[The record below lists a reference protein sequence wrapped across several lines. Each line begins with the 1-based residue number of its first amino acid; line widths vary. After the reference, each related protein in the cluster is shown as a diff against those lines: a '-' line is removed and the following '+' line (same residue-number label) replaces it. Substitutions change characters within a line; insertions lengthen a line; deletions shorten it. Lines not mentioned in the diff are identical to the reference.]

1 MTRLRISDDRGFAM
15 VEAIV
20 AAMLLV
26 MVALGV
32 LKGLDTAQQ
41 SSGREKARS
50 TAAALTEQD
59 QERLR
64 SFRAVDLA
72 NYDETRTV
80 TVNNVDYTVQSQVDW
95 VRDSTGGTQSCNNS
109 ATQADYMR
117 ITSTTTSNLVNTPI
131 APITQSSLVAPPV
144 GAFGANQGTLG
155 VQVNGRDGTGMEDV
169 MVTITGPT
177 TVTNPTNS
185 AGCAIFAYVPV
196 GAYTASVDSHG
207 WVDKGGNQ
215 SASVGATVSNGTVN
229 VKNLDYDQA
238 ASVDGIFDT
247 ETLGGAT
254 VPATTTQL
262 SAANGGVPTGPFAPF
277 AGERVWDPTGG
288 ALGTISATGL
298 YPLRRRLQPLRRRLP
313 GRRPDEERPRLL
325 HDVGAGSVVAVDPAT
340 ASPATKVRIPSIN
353 LRVLYNGA
361 AAGVDLPGL
370 HAHPRH
376 LDEHELHREVHLRG
390 AVHRRQRLDAPA
402 GAAVRHLQGVR
413 RVAHAGSATT
423 LRKKE
428 ITGVN
433 NFYYRGMK
441 PPDVAQPGDRPQ
453 QRHRQH
459 RGVHVSRAAARVGR
473 HARGADGRDDDR
485 DDDRARR
492 LRRARHIDQA
502 EHARSPAA
510 STRPSAA
517 ASRWTRSPASCARR
531 SATARPSRRSCRAPT
546 PPSSSTST

>member
-72 NYDETRTV
+72 NYDETRTIN
-80 TVNNVDYTVQSQVDW
+80 VNNVDYTVQSQVDW
-95 VRDSTGGTQSCNNS
+95 IRDSTGGTQSCNNS

-144 GAFGANQGTLG
+144 GAFGTNQGTLG
-155 VQVNGRDGTGMEDV
+155 IQVNGRDGTGKEDV
-169 MVTITGPT
+169 SVTITGPT

-196 GAYTASVDSHG
+196 GAYTAKVDTNG

-215 SASVGATVSNGTVN
+215 AYSVGATVSNGTVN
-229 VKNLDYDQA
+229 VKNMDYDQA
-238 ASVDGIFDT
+238 ASVDANFDT

-262 SAANGGVPTGPFAPF
+262 SAANPGVPTGPFAPF
-277 AGERVWDPTGG
+277 AGERVWDPTGA

-298 YPLRRRLQPLRRRLP
+298 YPFVDGYNLYGGGCP
-313 GRRPDEERPRLL
+313 GADPTKNDPDYFTTF
-325 HDVGAGSVVAVDPAT
+325 GADAVVSVDPGLQT
-340 ASPATKVRIPSIN
+340 LPAAKVRLPSIN

-361 AAGVDLPGL
+361 ALTSAYRSSTRIVATQTSVGCTSPAEKFTFNGPSTDANGWMLNPALPF
-370 HAHPRH
+370 
-376 LDEHELHREVHLRG
+376 
-390 AVHRRQRLDAPA
+390 
-402 GAAVRHLQGVR
+402 
-413 RVAHAGSATT
+413 GSYSVCVESLVPGSGTT
-423 LRKKE
+423 PKKKSV
-428 ITGVN
+428 TVN
-433 NFYYRGMK
+433 NYFHRGVK
-441 PPDVAQPGDRPQ
+441 PPDAT
-453 QRHRQH
+453 
-459 RGVHVSRAAARVGR
+459 
-473 HARGADGRDDDR
+473 
-485 DDDRARR
+485 
-492 LRRARHIDQA
+492 
-502 EHARSPAA
+502 SPVVDLN
-510 STRPSAA
+510 SGTVNG
-517 ASRWTRSPASCARR
+517 TC
-531 SATARPSRRSCRAPT
+531 
-546 PPSSSTST
+546 

>member
-1 MTRLRISDDRGFAM
+1 M

-72 NYDETRTV
+72 NYDETRTIN
-80 TVNNVDYTVQSQVDW
+80 VNNVDYTVQSQVDW
-95 VRDSTGGTQSCNNS
+95 IRDSTGGTQSCNNS

-144 GAFGANQGTLG
+144 GAFGANEGTLG
-155 VQVNGRDGTGMEDV
+155 VQVNGRDGTGKEDV
-169 MVTITGPT
+169 SVTITGPT

-196 GAYTASVDSHG
+196 GAYTAKVDTTG

-215 SASVGATVSNGTVN
+215 AFSVGATVSNGTVN

-277 AGERVWDPTGG
+277 AGERVWDPAGSG

-298 YPLRRRLQPLRRRLP
+298 YPFADGYNLYGGGCPGADPTKNDPDYFTTLGMNAVVSVDPGAQTLPAAKVRLP
-313 GRRPDEERPRLL
+313 
-325 HDVGAGSVVAVDPAT
+325 
-340 ASPATKVRIPSIN
+340 SID
-353 LRVLYNGA
+353 LRVLYNGSPLLATYQLTTRIVATQTSVGCTTNPEKFTFA
-361 AAGVDLPGL
+361 APSTDVNGWMLQPALPF
-370 HAHPRH
+370 
-376 LDEHELHREVHLRG
+376 
-390 AVHRRQRLDAPA
+390 
-402 GAAVRHLQGVR
+402 
-413 RVAHAGSATT
+413 GSYSVCVQSLIPGSGTT
-423 LRKKE
+423 TKKKS
-428 ITGVN
+428 ITVN
-433 NFYYRGMK
+433 NFYHRGIK
-441 PPDVAQPGDRPQ
+441 PPD
-453 QRHRQH
+453 
-459 RGVHVSRAAARVGR
+459 
-473 HARGADGRDDDR
+473 
-485 DDDRARR
+485 
-492 LRRARHIDQA
+492 
-502 EHARSPAA
+502 AA
-510 STRPSAA
+510 SPVVDLNSGT
-517 ASRWTRSPASCARR
+517 
-531 SATARPSRRSCRAPT
+531 
-546 PPSSSTST
+546 SSGACT

>member
-1 MTRLRISDDRGFAM
+1 MTRLRLSDDRGFAM

-20 AAMLLV
+20 ASMLLV

-72 NYDETRTV
+72 NYDETRTIK
-80 TVNNVDYTVQSQVDW
+80 VNNVDYTVQSQVDW
-95 VRDSTGGTQSCNNS
+95 IRDSTGGTQSCNNS

-117 ITSTTTSNLVNTPI
+117 ITTTTTSNLVNTPI

-144 GAFGANQGTLG
+144 GAFGTNQGTLG
-155 VQVNGRDGTGMEDV
+155 IQVNNRDGVGVEDIN
-169 MVTITGPT
+169 VTIAGPT

-185 AGCAIFAYVPV
+185 AGCAIFAYVPT
-196 GAYTASVDSHG
+196 GAYTASVNTPG

-215 SASVGATVSNGTVN
+215 STSVGATVSNGTVN

-262 SAANGGVPTGPFAPF
+262 SAANPGVSTGPFAPF

-288 ALGTISATGL
+288 ALATISATGL
-298 YPLRRRLQPLRRRLP
+298 YPFSDGYNLYAGGCP
-313 GRRPDEERPRLL
+313 GADPTKNDPDYFTTL
-325 HDVGAGSVVAVDPAT
+325 GAGSVVAVDPGA
-340 ASPATKVRIPSIN
+340 ASPAVKVRVPSID

-361 AAGVDLPGL
+361 PLAATYV
-370 HAHPRH
+370 
-376 LDEHELHREVHLRG
+376 
-390 AVHRRQRLDAPA
+390 
-402 GAAVRHLQGVR
+402 
-413 RVAHAGSATT
+413 ATT
-423 LRKKE
+423 RIVATQTSPGCTTNPEKFTFGAPSTDANGWMLTPALPFGSYSVCVESKTPATPTTPRKKSM
-428 ITGVN
+428 TVN
-433 NFYYRGMK
+433 NYY
-441 PPDVAQPGDRPQ
+441 
-453 QRHRQH
+453 H
-459 RGVHVSRAAARVGR
+459 RGVKPV
-473 HARGADGRDDDR
+473 AD
-485 DDDRARR
+485 
-492 LRRARHIDQA
+492 
-502 EHARSPAA
+502 
-510 STRPSAA
+510 PSAPV
-517 ASRWTRSPASCARR
+517 SPVIDLN
-531 SATARPSRRSCRAPT
+531 
-546 PPSSSTST
+546 TSGYTSGTC

>member
-1 MTRLRISDDRGFAM
+1 M

-72 NYDETRTV
+72 NYDETRTIN
-80 TVNNVDYTVQSQVDW
+80 VNNVDYTVQSQVDW
-95 VRDSTGGTQSCNNS
+95 IRDSTGGTQSCNNS

-169 MVTITGPT
+169 DVTHHRADDRHATRRTPRAARSSPT
-177 TVTNPTNS
+177 CRWAPTPPRS
-185 AGCAIFAYVPV
+185 TPTAGSTRAATRPRR
-196 GAYTASVDSHG
+196 
-207 WVDKGGNQ
+207 
-215 SASVGATVSNGTVN
+215 VGATVSNGTVN

-298 YPLRRRLQPLRRRLP
+298 YPVRRRLQPLRRRLP

-325 HDVGAGSVVAVDPAT
+325 HDLRRELGRLRRSRHRVAGDQGPAPVDQPAR
-340 ASPATKVRIPSIN
+340 PLQRRP
-353 LRVLYNGA
+353 A
-361 AAGVDLPGL
+361 AARVDLPGL
-370 HAHPRH
+370 HAHRRH
-376 LDEHELHREVHLRG
+376 LDEHELQREVHPSPRRPPTPSGWMLQPG
-390 AVHRRQRLDAPA
+390 AP
-402 GAAVRHLQGVR
+402 VRHLQGVR
-413 RVAHAGSATT
+413 RVAHAGLADLA
-423 LRKKE
+423 LRKKSHRRQQLLLPRHE
-428 ITGVN
+428 AAG
-433 NFYYRGMK
+433 RR
-441 PPDVAQPGDRPQ
+441 QSGDRPQ
-453 QRHRQH
+453 QRHA
-459 RGVHVSRAAARVGR
+459 SS
-473 HARGADGRDDDR
+473 GAC
-485 DDDRARR
+485 
-492 LRRARHIDQA
+492 
-502 EHARSPAA
+502 
-510 STRPSAA
+510 T
-517 ASRWTRSPASCARR
+517 
-531 SATARPSRRSCRAPT
+531 
-546 PPSSSTST
+546 

>member
-32 LKGLDTAQQ
+32 LKGLDTAQE

-72 NYDETRTV
+72 NYDETRTI

-95 VRDSTGGTQSCNNS
+95 IRDSTGGTQSCNNS

-117 ITSTTTSNLVNTPI
+117 ITTTTTSNLVNTPI

-144 GAFGANQGTLG
+144 GAFGTNQGTLG
-155 VQVNGRDGTGMEDV
+155 IQVNGRDGTGMEDV
-169 MVTITGPT
+169 SVTISGPT

-196 GAYTASVDSHG
+196 GAYTVKVDTNG

-215 SASVGATVSNGTVN
+215 ASTVGATVSNGTVN
-229 VKNLDYDQA
+229 VKSLDYDQA
-238 ASVDGIFDT
+238 ASVDANFDT

-254 VPATTTQL
+254 VAAASTQL
-262 SAANGGVPTGPFAPF
+262 SAANPGVPSGPFAPF
-277 AGERVWDPTGG
+277 AGERVWDP
-288 ALGTISATGL
+288 
-298 YPLRRRLQPLRRRLP
+298 
-313 GRRPDEERPRLL
+313 
-325 HDVGAGSVVAVDPAT
+325 AGSNQFATITASGLFPFADGYNLYAGGCPGADPTKNDPDYFTTFGSGAVVSVDPGV
-340 ASPATKVRIPSIN
+340 ASPAATVRVPSIN
-353 LRVLYNGA
+353 LRVLYNGSA
-361 AAGVDLPGL
+361 LSGVYMPFTRILVTSTSTNCSEKFSFP
-370 HAHPRH
+370 
-376 LDEHELHREVHLRG
+376 
-390 AVHRRQRLDAPA
+390 APA
-402 GAAVRHLQGVR
+402 IDANGWMLQPALPFGTYKVCAESR
-413 RVAHAGSATT
+413 TPASPTS

-441 PPDVAQPGDRPQ
+441 PPDVTSPVIDLNSGT
-453 QRHRQH
+453 
-459 RGVHVSRAAARVGR
+459 SS
-473 HARGADGRDDDR
+473 GAC
-485 DDDRARR
+485 
-492 LRRARHIDQA
+492 
-502 EHARSPAA
+502 
-510 STRPSAA
+510 T
-517 ASRWTRSPASCARR
+517 
-531 SATARPSRRSCRAPT
+531 
-546 PPSSSTST
+546 

>member
-1 MTRLRISDDRGFAM
+1 MTRFRPSDDRGFAM

-72 NYDETRTV
+72 NYDQTRTI
-80 TVNNVDYTVQSQVDW
+80 TVNNVQYTVQSQVDW
-95 VRDSTGGTQSCNNS
+95 IRDSTGGTQSCNNS

-144 GAFGANQGTLG
+144 GAFGTNQGSLG
-155 VQVNGRDGTGMEDV
+155 IQVNNRDGVGVEDIN
-169 MVTITGPT
+169 VTITGPT

-196 GAYTASVDSHG
+196 GAYTASVNTPG

-215 SASVGATVSNGTVN
+215 STSVGATVSNGTVN

-238 ASVDGIFDT
+238 ASVDANFDT

-262 SAANGGVPTGPFAPF
+262 SAANSGVPSGPFAPF

-288 ALGTISATGL
+288 AVGTISATALFPFKDGYSL
-298 YPLRRRLQPLRRRLP
+298 YGGGCP
-313 GRRPDEERPRLL
+313 GADPQKNDPDYYTTFPS
-325 HDVGAGSVVAVDPAT
+325 ANVAVNPGV
-340 ASPATKVRIPSIN
+340 ASPAVQVRIPSIN
-353 LRVLYNGA
+353 LRVLYNA
-361 AAGVDLPGL
+361 APLASTYQAYTRILVTSTSTNCSEKFSFPAPSTDANGWMLNPALPFGTYKVC
-370 HAHPRH
+370 AESRT
-376 LDEHELHREVHLRG
+376 
-390 AVHRRQRLDAPA
+390 PA
-402 GAAVRHLQGVR
+402 
-413 RVAHAGSATT
+413 STT
-423 LRKKE
+423 SLRKKE

-433 NFYYRGMK
+433 NWYYHGMK
-441 PPDVAQPGDRPQ
+441 PPDV
-453 QRHRQH
+453 
-459 RGVHVSRAAARVGR
+459 VSPVIDLNSGTSS
-473 HARGADGRDDDR
+473 GAC
-485 DDDRARR
+485 
-492 LRRARHIDQA
+492 
-502 EHARSPAA
+502 
-510 STRPSAA
+510 T
-517 ASRWTRSPASCARR
+517 
-531 SATARPSRRSCRAPT
+531 
-546 PPSSSTST
+546 

>member
-72 NYDETRTV
+72 NYDETRTIN
-80 TVNNVDYTVQSQVDW
+80 VNNVDYTVQSQVDW

-131 APITQSSLVAPPV
+131 KPITQSSLVAPPV
-144 GAFGANQGTLG
+144 GAFGANQGSLG
-155 VQVNGRDGTGMEDV
+155 IQVNGRDGTGMEDV

-177 TVTNPTNS
+177 TISNPTNS

-196 GAYTASVDSHG
+196 GAYTASVNTNG

-215 SASVGATVSNGTVN
+215 STSVGATVSNGTVN

-254 VPATTTQL
+254 VPAQTTQL

-298 YPLRRRLQPLRRRLP
+298 YPFADGYNLYGGGCP
-313 GRRPDEERPRLL
+313 GADPTKNDPDYFTTF
-325 HDVGAGSVVAVDPAT
+325 GANSVVSVDPAT

-361 AAGVDLPGL
+361 PL
-370 HAHPRH
+370 
-376 LDEHELHREVHLRG
+376 
-390 AVHRRQRLDAPA
+390 
-402 GAAVRHLQGVR
+402 AAVYLPFTRILVTSTSTNCTEKFNFAAPSTDLNGWMLQPALPFGTYKVCAESR
-413 RVAHAGSATT
+413 TPGSPTS

-433 NFYYRGMK
+433 NFYYHGMK
-441 PPDVAQPGDRPQ
+441 PPDV
-453 QRHRQH
+453 
-459 RGVHVSRAAARVGR
+459 VSPVIDLNSGTSS
-473 HARGADGRDDDR
+473 GAC
-485 DDDRARR
+485 
-492 LRRARHIDQA
+492 
-502 EHARSPAA
+502 
-510 STRPSAA
+510 T
-517 ASRWTRSPASCARR
+517 
-531 SATARPSRRSCRAPT
+531 
-546 PPSSSTST
+546 

>member
-72 NYDETRTV
+72 NYDETRTIN
-80 TVNNVDYTVQSQVDW
+80 VNNVDYTVQSQVDW
-95 VRDSTGGTQSCNNS
+95 IRDSTGGTQSCNNS
-109 ATQADYMR
+109 ASQADYMR

-144 GAFGANQGTLG
+144 GAFGTNQGTLG
-155 VQVNGRDGTGMEDV
+155 IQVNGRDGTGKEDV
-169 MVTITGPT
+169 NVTITGPT

-196 GAYTASVDSHG
+196 GAYTAKVDTDG

-215 SASVGATVSNGTVN
+215 AYSVGATVSNGTVN
-229 VKNLDYDQA
+229 VKNMDYDLA
-238 ASVDGIFDT
+238 ASVDANFDT

-254 VPATTTQL
+254 VAATTTQL
-262 SAANGGVPTGPFAPF
+262 SAANPGVPSGPFAPF
-277 AGERVWDPTGG
+277 AGERVWNPPG
-288 ALGTISATGL
+288 ALGTITASGLFPFADGYNLYGGGCPGADPTKYDPDYFTTLGSSA
-298 YPLRRRLQPLRRRLP
+298 
-313 GRRPDEERPRLL
+313 
-325 HDVGAGSVVAVDPAT
+325 VVSVDPGA
-340 ASPATKVRIPSIN
+340 ASPAGTVRLPSIN

-361 AAGVDLPGL
+361 PLASTYQNYTRILVTSTSTNCSEKFSFPAPSTDANGWMLQPALPFGTYKVC
-370 HAHPRH
+370 AESRT
-376 LDEHELHREVHLRG
+376 
-390 AVHRRQRLDAPA
+390 PA
-402 GAAVRHLQGVR
+402 
-413 RVAHAGSATT
+413 STSS

-433 NFYYRGMK
+433 NWYHRGMK
-441 PPDVAQPGDRPQ
+441 PPDVTSPVIDLNSGT
-453 QRHRQH
+453 
-459 RGVHVSRAAARVGR
+459 SS
-473 HARGADGRDDDR
+473 GAC
-485 DDDRARR
+485 
-492 LRRARHIDQA
+492 
-502 EHARSPAA
+502 
-510 STRPSAA
+510 T
-517 ASRWTRSPASCARR
+517 
-531 SATARPSRRSCRAPT
+531 
-546 PPSSSTST
+546 

>member
-1 MTRLRISDDRGFAM
+1 MTRFRLSDDRGFAM

-72 NYDETRTV
+72 NYDQTRTI
-80 TVNNVDYTVQSQVDW
+80 TVNNVDYSVQSQVDW

-144 GAFGANQGTLG
+144 GAFGTNQGTLG
-155 VQVNGRDGTGMEDV
+155 IQVNNRDGIGVEDIN
-169 MVTITGPT
+169 VTITGPT
-177 TVTNPTNS
+177 TITNPTNS

-196 GAYTASVDSHG
+196 GSYTATMSTPG

-215 SASVGATVSNGTVN
+215 NATTGATVSNGTVN
-229 VKNLDYDQA
+229 VKSLDYDQA
-238 ASVDGIFDT
+238 ASVDATFDT

-262 SAANGGVPTGPFAPF
+262 SAANAGVPTGLYAPF

-288 ALGTISATGL
+288 ALGTITASGL
-298 YPLRRRLQPLRRRLP
+298 YPFKDGYSLYGGGCP
-313 GRRPDEERPRLL
+313 GADPSKNDPDYFTTFPSANV
-325 HDVGAGSVVAVDPAT
+325 DVDPGV
-340 ASPATKVRIPSIN
+340 ASPGVKVRLPSIN
-353 LRVLYNGA
+353 LRVTYGTNTPLA
-361 AAGVDLPGL
+361 AAYLPFTRIL
-370 HAHPRH
+370 VTSTSTNCTEKFSFA
-376 LDEHELHREVHLRG
+376 
-390 AVHRRQRLDAPA
+390 APA
-402 GAAVRHLQGVR
+402 TDAQGWMLSPALPFGNYKVCAESR
-413 RVAHAGSATT
+413 TPASPTS

-428 ITGVN
+428 ITGVTN
-433 NFYYRGMK
+433 WYYHGMK
-441 PPDVAQPGDRPQ
+441 PPDVASPVIDLNSGTT
-453 QRHRQH
+453 
-459 RGVHVSRAAARVGR
+459 S
-473 HARGADGRDDDR
+473 GAC
-485 DDDRARR
+485 
-492 LRRARHIDQA
+492 
-502 EHARSPAA
+502 
-510 STRPSAA
+510 T
-517 ASRWTRSPASCARR
+517 
-531 SATARPSRRSCRAPT
+531 
-546 PPSSSTST
+546 